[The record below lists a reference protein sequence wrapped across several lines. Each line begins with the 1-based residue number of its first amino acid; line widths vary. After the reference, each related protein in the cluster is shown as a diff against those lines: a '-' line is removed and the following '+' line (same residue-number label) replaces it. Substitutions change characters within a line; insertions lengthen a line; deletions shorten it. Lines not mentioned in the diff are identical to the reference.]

1 MNDQLHPGHQS
12 LYPQEQG
19 SKYPGKPQSQ
29 TGCFGEETNY
39 NSSAVHPVA
48 RCYIDTNP
56 VPI

>member
-12 LYPQEQG
+12 LYRQEQG

-48 RCYIDTNP
+48 QLLY
-56 VPI
+56 